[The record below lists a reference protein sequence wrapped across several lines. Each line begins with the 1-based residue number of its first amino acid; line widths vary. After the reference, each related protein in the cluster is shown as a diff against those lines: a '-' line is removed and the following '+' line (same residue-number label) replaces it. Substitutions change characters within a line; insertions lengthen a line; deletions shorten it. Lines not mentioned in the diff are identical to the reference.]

1 MSYKRNGNK
10 WTVNEILTLQREYEL
25 LKLSVQEMS
34 IRHKRSENA
43 IMYKL
48 DSEGFIDSW
57 SQVKGFDLH
66 KYQNR
71 IVNGSDLIAD
81 DDDDDDDD
89 AVDCDDPKDEDYV
102 DNPDETN
109 DEDQDEDEDEDEGQD
124 QGNGDNILDKNKY
137 EHEVSKLSD
146 RVWSLE
152 TSVSQIGSTVK
163 QIFNIL
169 TLNKLNYNSESLNKE

>member
-34 IRHKRSENA
+34 SRHKRSENA

-48 DSEGFIDSW
+48 ESEGFIDSW
-57 SQVKGFDLH
+57 SQVKGFNLD
-66 KYQNR
+66 KYKNR
-71 IVNGSDLIAD
+71 IVNGLDLIAD
-81 DDDDDDDD
+81 DDDDDD
-89 AVDCDDPKDEDYV
+89 AVNCDDPNDEDYI

-109 DEDQDEDEDEDEGQD
+109 DEDDDED

-163 QIFNIL
+163 QIFNLL
-169 TLNKLNYNSESLNKE
+169 TLNKLNYNSESLNNE